1 MNQTLIESPADT
13 GWQAQLELNYRRHGN
28 RTLLEHRH
36 RGPLR
41 VQRPFFPEGG
51 VNHTYLL
58 HPPGGL
64 VGNDRL
70 TIALRSAA
78 DAHAL
83 VTTPGATKAYR
94 NVCGGARVEQTFDVD
109 GTVEW
114 LPQETILF
122 NGSRLTSDTTFNL
135 GTGGRLIAWEVQCLG
150 RPHGD
155 QPYLSGQARF
165 RLCVGT
171 PAGWLLHDHLVFA
184 GDAPLLSTPW
194 GLNGHTALG
203 VMLAYPADQALLD
216 GARRMLERAQLPV
229 AATLVDNLLIV
240 RVMAAQAQTIRQAF
254 IGVWREIRPQLLG
267 LPACEPR
274 IWAT

>member
-1 MNQTLIESPADT
+1 MNQTILDRAAST
-13 GWQAQLELNYRRHGN
+13 GWRAELELSYRREGN

-70 TIALRSAA
+70 SIELRSAA

-94 NVCGGARVEQTFDVD
+94 NVCDGAGIEQTFKVD
-109 GTVEW
+109 GILEW

-122 NGSRLTSDTTFNL
+122 NGSRLTSDTTFKL
-135 GTGGRLIAWEVQCLG
+135 GTGGRLIAWELQCLG
-150 RPHGD
+150 RPHGN
-155 QPYLSGQARF
+155 QPYVSGQARF
-165 RLCVGT
+165 RLRVGT
-171 PAGWLLHDHLVFA
+171 PAGWLLHDHLALA
-184 GDAPLLSTPW
+184 GDAPLLAAPW
-194 GLNGHTALG
+194 GLNGYTSLG
-203 VMLAYPADQALLD
+203 VMLAYPADQGLLD
-216 GARRMLERAQLPV
+216 GARRMLEQAKLPV
-229 AATLVDNLLIV
+229 AATLVDDLLIV
-240 RVMAAQAQTIRQAF
+240 RAMAAQAQTVRQAF
-254 IGVWREIRPQLLG
+254 TGVWREIRPQLLG
-267 LPACEPR
+267 VPACEPR